1 MGFTRI
7 TSLVITCHHRS
18 LTLTLFIN
26 TPLVINNR
34 IQPKTWPFQDLEFNK
49 VMESKTWSQVL
60 SFKTWQQWNLPSFG
74 RNLFSM
80 PRGHGSLATSS
91 TAWLCEEKPI
101 SQEAGNLSALFQRLP
116 FCVVRTN
123 LYQVWR
129 TNSIKQPVYS
139 VSPEDKERL
148 ERRIATGSWNAS
160 RLHDARVS
168 S

>member
-1 MGFTRI
+1 MYKNKNHI
-7 TSLVITCHHRS
+7 TCHHLSLASSLVINTPHGLHKNHITCHHRS

-123 LYQVWR
+123 IY
-129 TNSIKQPVYS
+129 
-139 VSPEDKERL
+139 
-148 ERRIATGSWNAS
+148 
-160 RLHDARVS
+160 
-168 S
+168 

>member
-7 TSLVITCHHRS
+7 TSLVISHHRS

-26 TPLVINNR
+26 TPLVINNK
-34 IQPKTWPFQDLEFNK
+34 IQPQTWPFQDLEFNK
-49 VMESKTWSQVL
+49 IMESKTWSQVL

-80 PRGHGSLATSS
+80 PCGHGSLATSKS
-91 TAWLCEEKPI
+91 TAWLCEEEPI
-101 SQEAGNLSALFQRLP
+101 SQEPGNLSALFQRLP
-116 FCVVRTN
+116 FCVLRTN
-123 LYQVWR
+123 LR

-139 VSPEDKERL
+139 VSPEDKARL
-148 ERRIATGSWNAS
+148 EQRRATGSWTAS